1 MSKYNGVQKAWAFY
15 DWANS
20 VYSLVIATAIFPL
33 FYEAIVP
40 DTVEFLGMQW
50 VNTELY
56 SYVMAASFLTVALM
70 SPMLSGISD
79 VKGNKKSFLAFFC
92 YLGSFST
99 IALYFFE
106 LDLGLGLLIM
116 FLASIGFWGS
126 LVFYN
131 AYLPEIASVEE
142 QDGLSAR
149 GFSYGYIGSSIL
161 LIALLV
167 AIQVLDM
174 PVKWG
179 FIITGVWWLV
189 FAQVTLRKLPSI
201 EAREN
206 VSIFSGFK
214 ELQKVWNLTKEITGI
229 RWFLGS
235 FFVYSMGVQTV
246 MIMATLFGAK
256 EIVDMPEA
264 GLIIS
269 VLLIQFLAAVGA
281 EACARLAGKFGGLA
295 VIKGIVLGW
304 IAICLIAYYIT
315 FAWQFYALAA
325 LVGIVMGGVQSL
337 SRSTYASY
345 IPGKEDTAS
354 FFSFFDVTEKLGIVI
369 GMVAYGLIEGLT
381 GSMRNSVLVLIVF
394 FVLGWV
400 FLGKT
405 QQQNRR
411 GNSPA

>member
-1 MSKYNGVQKAWAFY
+1 
-15 DWANS
+15 
-20 VYSLVIATAIFPL
+20 
-33 FYEAIVP
+33 
-40 DTVEFLGMQW
+40 
-50 VNTELY
+50 
-56 SYVMAASFLTVALM
+56 
-70 SPMLSGISD
+70 
-79 VKGNKKSFLAFFC
+79 
-92 YLGSFST
+92 
-99 IALYFFE
+99 
-106 LDLGLGLLIM
+106 
-116 FLASIGFWGS
+116 
-126 LVFYN
+126 
-131 AYLPEIASVEE
+131 
-142 QDGLSAR
+142 
-149 GFSYGYIGSSIL
+149 
-161 LIALLV
+161 
-167 AIQVLDM
+167 
-174 PVKWG
+174 
-179 FIITGVWWLV
+179 
-189 FAQVTLRKLPSI
+189 LRKLPSI

>member
-189 FAQVTLRKLPSI
+189 FVFPRNYVRLDRH
-201 EAREN
+201 
-206 VSIFSGFK
+206 
-214 ELQKVWNLTKEITGI
+214 
-229 RWFLGS
+229 FLH
-235 FFVYSMGVQTV
+235 Y
-246 MIMATLFGAK
+246 
-256 EIVDMPEA
+256 
-264 GLIIS
+264 
-269 VLLIQFLAAVGA
+269 AV
-281 EACARLAGKFGGLA
+281 
-295 VIKGIVLGW
+295 
-304 IAICLIAYYIT
+304 
-315 FAWQFYALAA
+315 
-325 LVGIVMGGVQSL
+325 
-337 SRSTYASY
+337 
-345 IPGKEDTAS
+345 
-354 FFSFFDVTEKLGIVI
+354 
-369 GMVAYGLIEGLT
+369 
-381 GSMRNSVLVLIVF
+381 
-394 FVLGWV
+394 
-400 FLGKT
+400 
-405 QQQNRR
+405 
-411 GNSPA
+411 